1 MAECLWVRIKEKARK
16 ADKMVGVCYRPLN
29 KWVKYSLSNRQKSHN
44 HQSLFSWGLQLTK
57 CLLEIK

>member
-1 MAECLWVRIKEKARK
+1 MAECLWVRIKKARK
-16 ADKMVGVCYRPLN
+16 ADKVGVCYRPLD